1 MMPAGNARWRQRAT
15 SNIRMRSSRKP
26 QTGMSLVELMV
37 GITIGLFIVAA
48 ATLLVSNQLTDNRR
62 LLLETQLQ
70 QDMRATMDI
79 MSRQLRRAGARRE
92 NDSVGLLV
100 SGTGLPGRFDTEYTG
115 IDIGAGADSI
125 SFDYHL
131 NASSDEYLTG
141 GRVERNWGFRL
152 ANGRIQTSLARDGGW
167 QDLTDRSTVNVTNLR
182 FTETTRA
189 SQVVP
194 CPKLCPVGGT
204 ACWPRADVR
213 AYRIVL
219 QAQAASD
226 ALVAR
231 RMEATVRVR
240 NDLPVF
246 NANSSTQP
254 CPP

>member
-1 MMPAGNARWRQRAT
+1 
-15 SNIRMRSSRKP
+15 
-26 QTGMSLVELMV
+26 MSLVELMV

-48 ATLLVSNQLTDNRR
+48 ASLLVSNQLVDNRR

-100 SGTGLPGRFDTEYTG
+100 GGPGLPGRFDPEYTG
-115 IDIGAGADSI
+115 VVISAAGSEI

-131 NASSDEYLTG
+131 NASSDEYLTT
-141 GRVERNWGFRL
+141 GRIERNWGFKL
-152 ANGRIQTSLARDGGW
+152 TDGRVRTSLARDGGW

-182 FTETTRA
+182 FTEVTRA

-194 CPKLCPVGGT
+194 CPKLCPGGGT

-213 AYRIVL
+213 TYRIVL

-226 ALVAR
+226 AQVVR
-231 RMEATVRVR
+231 RLESTVRLR
-240 NDLPVF
+240 NDLPAF